1 MIGTDDRHLPHFHS
15 LHLLPLRSP
24 RRFGD
29 VGFMTSIHVMVYD
42 PFNPSQV
49 ALIEDQTSSDGS
61 EHNGRAPKAELSSA
75 HSGTVETVITWH
87 VKYSSHYPVYLVILL
102 ICK

>member
-42 PFNPSQV
+42 SFNPSQV
-49 ALIEDQTSSDGS
+49 ALIKIK
-61 EHNGRAPKAELSSA
+61 P
-75 HSGTVETVITWH
+75 
-87 VKYSSHYPVYLVILL
+87 YLVDRNTMVARQRQNCPAHIRERLRQSSLGMLNIAVIIPFIL
-102 ICK
+102 